1 MNDADKLLKVLFIAA
16 FFLTALIVTLLVT
29 SFISSVVKKKQIK
42 LQQAENQRK
51 VENAHAIATAV
62 AKAIVISTDYINIR
76 DKFMENVFGT
86 TKYVQSLNVSST
98 LVNNFSSIKQLDY
111 LVKYFKM
118 RIDENTLEYLIKLEN
133 TTKKMYDSA
142 DKNELPYKYF
152 YKYIPRFVMKYTSA
166 AGRSSYKSRVILDP
180 ETIAEFRTKIEEL
193 VNNQSTSNYQRR
205 LMTPA
210 LRKQIMQRDN
220 YTCQC
225 CGNSIYNEP
234 NLLLEVDHIVPV
246 SRGGK
251 TIPSNLQTLCWKC
264 NRNKSDRL

>member
-76 DKFMENVFGT
+76 DEFMENVFGT

-98 LVNNFSSIKQLDY
+98 LVNNFNSIKQLDY

-166 AGRSSYKSRVILDP
+166 ADVLL
-180 ETIAEFRTKIEEL
+180 TKA
-193 VNNQSTSNYQRR
+193 V
-205 LMTPA
+205 
-210 LRKQIMQRDN
+210 
-220 YTCQC
+220 
-225 CGNSIYNEP
+225 
-234 NLLLEVDHIVPV
+234 
-246 SRGGK
+246 
-251 TIPSNLQTLCWKC
+251 
-264 NRNKSDRL
+264 

>member
-1 MNDADKLLKVLFIAA
+1 
-16 FFLTALIVTLLVT
+16 
-29 SFISSVVKKKQIK
+29 
-42 LQQAENQRK
+42 
-51 VENAHAIATAV
+51 
-62 AKAIVISTDYINIR
+62 
-76 DKFMENVFGT
+76 
-86 TKYVQSLNVSST
+86 
-98 LVNNFSSIKQLDY
+98 
-111 LVKYFKM
+111 M

-210 LRKQIMQRDN
+210 LRKQI
-220 YTCQC
+220 
-225 CGNSIYNEP
+225 YNEP
-234 NLLLEVDHIVPV
+234 NLLLEVYHIVPV

>member
-1 MNDADKLLKVLFIAA
+1 MDNINISSNEILLIAIALVVLFSI
-16 FFLTALIVTLLVT
+16 FLTSCLI
-29 SFISSVVKKKQIK
+29 SKKEERI
-42 LQQAENQRK
+42 ENERR
-51 VENAHAIATAV
+51 EERCNAV

-76 DKFMENVFGT
+76 DEFMENVFGT

-98 LVNNFSSIKQLDY
+98 LVNNFNSIKQLDY

-180 ETIAEFRTKIEEL
+180 ETIAEFRPKL
-193 VNNQSTSNYQRR
+193 KN
-205 LMTPA
+205 L
-210 LRKQIMQRDN
+210 
-220 YTCQC
+220 
-225 CGNSIYNEP
+225 SIIKAH
-234 NLLLEVDHIVPV
+234 L
-246 SRGGK
+246 
-251 TIPSNLQTLCWKC
+251 TIKDGL
-264 NRNKSDRL
+264 